1 MARVHSRF
9 GLQTAVAL
17 IHGETDERL
26 QRAGLTATPTFGNL
40 REHSQEWLTRLL
52 RRCVTAGW
60 VSFSGG
66 DRPVVI
72 LTEEGREVM
81 KGTRPARLL
90 LPSVTEGRAAA
101 APRPAKRAA
110 AAATEELGAD
120 GQALFEALRAWR
132 LGVAREAGM
141 APFMVA
147 SDRTLRDIAR
157 LRPRTPDDLALAYG
171 IGRHK
176 ADRYGAAVLRVVAE
190 AGRA

>member
-1 MARVHSRF
+1 
-9 GLQTAVAL
+9 VAL
-17 IHGETDERL
+17 IHGDPDERL
-26 QRAGLTATPTFGNL
+26 ERAGLTATPTFGNL
-40 REHSQEWLTRLL
+40 REHSREWLTRLL

-60 VSFSGG
+60 VNFAGA

-81 KGTRPARLL
+81 KGGRPARLL
-90 LPSVTEGRAAA
+90 LPAATEARAVTSARPVRRAAA
-101 APRPAKRAA
+101 AD
-110 AAATEELGAD
+110 ELDRD
-120 GQALFEALRAWR
+120 GQTLFEALRAWR
-132 LGVAREAGM
+132 LSVAREAAI

-157 LRPRTPDDLALAYG
+157 LRPRTPEDLALAYG

-176 ADRYGAAVLRVVAE
+176 AERYGLAVLRVVAE